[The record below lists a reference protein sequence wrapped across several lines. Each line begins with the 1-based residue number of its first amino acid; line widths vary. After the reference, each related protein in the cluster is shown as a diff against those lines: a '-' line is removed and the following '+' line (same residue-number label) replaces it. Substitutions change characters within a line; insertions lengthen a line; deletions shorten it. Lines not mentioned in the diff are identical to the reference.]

1 MRKEITDFKYGVISK
16 IEEQTLPSGS
26 SSYSLNFQTKG
37 DHVELRRGSKILG
50 TEVEGDLNPVR
61 GLRVV
66 RKSGGEEIIFVKRG
80 RKFLYYDTV
89 TEDFIEVGT
98 NMFPAAAE
106 DDECTIIEYQSLA
119 GDAIFVSS
127 LNSSIYKIMLANP
140 SDFADM
146 ASTDYRG
153 FMFASQN
160 RSFLI
165 QRKSANGSQDK
176 TGVYLS
182 YINAANYTTVNNE
195 NVGTGNGA
203 QVTFTDTLAFK
214 AGGSKRTAFGISVTD
229 GTETFVDDFN
239 GGLTGTLGGSGTIN
253 YMTGAI
259 SVTFNTAPANLQA
272 ILASYQW
279 EDSTD
284 GGIADF
290 SFSAP
295 RLAGE
300 GDVFRQDDGGGIAQA
315 IDTYQSVEYCF
326 HELKTWALELSDDDT
341 NAVNL
346 PYRKQV
352 GIPNWKAREATGDG
366 IYYIDVTNEN
376 DPKFRLL
383 TLESASD
390 RVVPKSISDRLDL
403 SGYRFNLSWVKRWGD
418 LVLFGCRTADS
429 VVNNTIIIYDVNWKS
444 FDFVDYFASFA
455 DVYNGTLILGDSLSP
470 NVLQGFSGFD
480 DEDSIVIG
488 QFDTSL
494 WDLEDPNHLKKVHK
508 LQIEGFIQTG
518 QIVGVYA
525 VNDRNDES
533 FLGYIRGDALDYI
546 DRGQSVLIGS
556 ETIGSSEIG
565 GGSSQTAFH
574 YYRELKFRVGRFL
587 QSKIRFK
594 IETDEDGNEGIGYF
608 SISTIA
614 YDDIRTKSEKIPLKY
629 RIQR

>member
-1 MRKEITDFKYGVISK
+1 MRKEITDFKYGTITK
-16 IEEQTLPSGS
+16 IEEQTIPPGS
-26 SSYSLNFQTKG
+26 SSYSMNFQTKG
-37 DHVELRRGSKILG
+37 DHIELRRGSKILG
-50 TEVEGDLNPVR
+50 TIVDNDQNPVR
-61 GLRVV
+61 GLKVV
-66 RKSGGEEIIFVKRG
+66 RKSGGEEMIFVKRG
-80 RKFLYYDTV
+80 RKFLYYDED

-98 NMFPAAAE
+98 DMFPAAAE
-106 DDECTIIEYQSLA
+106 NDECSIIEYQSLA

-127 LNSSIYKIMLANP
+127 TNSSIYKIMLANP
-140 SDFADM
+140 SNFADM
-146 ASTDYRG
+146 ATTDYKG
-153 FMFASQN
+153 LMFASQN

-165 QRKSANGSQDK
+165 QRTNATGGRDK

-182 YINAANYTTVNNE
+182 FIDAGNYTTVSNE
-195 NVGTGNGA
+195 NVGTGNG
-203 QVTFTDTLAFK
+203 VLTTFTDTLVFK
-214 AGGSKRTAFGISVTD
+214 AGGSKRTCFGVSVTD
-229 GTETFVDDFN
+229 GTETFADDFDGN
-239 GGLTGTLGGSGTIN
+239 LVGNLGGTGTIN

-272 ILASYQW
+272 ILATYQW

-300 GDVFRQDDGGGIAQA
+300 GDVFRQDDGGGIIQA

-366 IYYIDVTNEN
+366 IYYVDVTNEN
-376 DPKFRLL
+376 DPKLRLL
-383 TLESASD
+383 TLENGSD
-390 RVVPKSISDRLDL
+390 RVIPRPISDKLDL
-403 SGYRFNLSWVKRWGD
+403 SGYRFDRSWVKRWGD

-429 VVNNTIIIYDVNWKS
+429 VVNNIVIVYDTNWKS
-444 FDFVDYFASFA
+444 FDFVDYFADFA
-455 DVYNGTLILGDSLSP
+455 DVYNGTLIIGDSLSP
-470 NVLQGFSGFD
+470 NVLQAFSGYD
-480 DEDSIVIG
+480 DEGSIVSG

-494 WDLEDPNHLKKVHK
+494 WDLEDPNRLKKVHK
-508 LQIEGFIQTG
+508 LQVEGLIQPN
-518 QIVGVYA
+518 QIIGVYA

-533 FLGYIRGDALDYI
+533 FLGYIRGDGDYV

-565 GGSSQTAFH
+565 GGSNQTAFH
-574 YYRELKFRVGRFL
+574 YYRELKFRVGKFL

-594 IETDEDGNEGIGYF
+594 VETDEDGNEGIGYF
-608 SISTIA
+608 SVSTIA
-614 YDDIRTKSEKIPLKY
+614 YDDIRMKSEKIPLKY